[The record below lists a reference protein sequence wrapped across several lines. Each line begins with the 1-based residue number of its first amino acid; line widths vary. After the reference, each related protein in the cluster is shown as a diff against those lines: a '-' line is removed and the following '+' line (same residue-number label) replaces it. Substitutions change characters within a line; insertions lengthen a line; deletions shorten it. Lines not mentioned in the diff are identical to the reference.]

1 MMKLCTT
8 KTDDDIERQLVHALA
23 HALVLIVSIFC
34 CFSNPGAGYIFPF
47 LLEQPC
53 SPKLGRPKL

>member
-23 HALVLIVSIFC
+23 HALVLIVSIFG
-34 CFSNPGAGYIFPF
+34 CFSNPGAGYAPIGFPAS
-47 LLEQPC
+47 C
-53 SPKLGRPKL
+53 G